1 MKKSL
6 GVVIGPAGIGKA
18 HIRELINYGFQNIY
32 LLGKKF
38 RKERSIL
45 LNKEYKKV
53 NFYNLKLITEIK
65 KIKPEVIHLCSP
77 TKYHYDQILI
87 IKNYCKHLIIEKPIF
102 WIKDKD
108 KDKSNYKVVKNLLNL
123 KSNKIFVNLPMIS
136 LATQIKKKEKLKKIK
151 KLNFNYFTNGKN
163 KFEDNP
169 IDLLPHALSFLFT
182 LNPKKENNYNIIG
195 VNKKKYSW
203 NCKMIVN
210 ECLCKFYFKQDPK
223 SRESILS
230 FKINNDTYLR
240 KSFMKNNVYVNKV
253 LKNEKKLINLK
264 NPMSDYLNLILKNLN
279 KTEVLRKNNDITI
292 KSIQIIEKLI
302 NYKNFNEN
310 R

>member
-1 MKKSL
+1 MKKL
-6 GVVIGPAGIGKA
+6 IGVVIGPSGIGGA
-18 HIRELINYGFQNIY
+18 HIRELINYGYQNIY
-32 LLGKKF
+32 LVGKKF
-38 RKERSIL
+38 RKNRSSL

-65 KIKPEVIHLCSP
+65 NIKPKVIHLCTP
-77 TKYHYDQILI
+77 TKYHYDQILS
-87 IKNYCKHLIIEKPIF
+87 IKNYCRHLIIEKPIF

-108 KDKSNYKVVKNLLNL
+108 KSNFKEVKNLFNS
-123 KSNKIFVNLPMIS
+123 KSSKIFVNLPMIS

-151 KLNFNYFTNGKN
+151 KFNFNYFTNGKN
-163 KFEDNP
+163 KFEDIP

-182 LNPKKENNYNIIG
+182 LNPKKENNYDIIG

-223 SRESILS
+223 RRESILN
-230 FKINNDTYLR
+230 FQINDDIYLR
-240 KSFMKNNVYVNKV
+240 KSFIKNNVYVNKV
-253 LKNEKKLINLK
+253 LKNQKKLINLK

-279 KTEVLRKNNDITI
+279 KNEVLRKNNDIII
-292 KSIQIIEKLI
+292 KSTLIIEKLI
-302 NYKNFNEN
+302 NYKNFDEN
-310 R
+310 K

>member
-108 KDKSNYKVVKNLLNL
+108 KSNTKVVKNLLNL
-123 KSNKIFVNLPMIS
+123 RSSKIFVNLPMIS

-151 KLNFNYFTNGKN
+151 KFNFNYFTSGKN
-163 KFEDNP
+163 KFEDIP

-182 LNPKKENNYNIIG
+182 LNPK
-195 VNKKKYSW
+195 
-203 NCKMIVN
+203 
-210 ECLCKFYFKQDPK
+210 
-223 SRESILS
+223 
-230 FKINNDTYLR
+230 R
-240 KSFMKNNVYVNKV
+240 K
-253 LKNEKKLINLK
+253 
-264 NPMSDYLNLILKNLN
+264 
-279 KTEVLRKNNDITI
+279 
-292 KSIQIIEKLI
+292 
-302 NYKNFNEN
+302 
-310 R
+310 

>member
-45 LNKEYKKV
+45 LNKEHKKV
-53 NFYNLKLITEIK
+53 IFHNLKLIKEIK

-77 TKYHYDQILI
+77 TKCHYDHILI
-87 IKNYCKHLIIEKPIF
+87 IKKYCKHLIIEKPIF
-102 WIKDKD
+102 WIKDKY
-108 KDKSNYKVVKNLLNL
+108 KSNFKIVKNLLNL
-123 KSNKIFVNLPMIS
+123 ESSKIFVNLPMIS
-136 LATQIKKKEKLKKIK
+136 LANQIRKKEKLKKIK
-151 KLNFNYFTNGKN
+151 KFNFNYFTNGKN
-163 KFEDNP
+163 KFEDIP

-182 LNPKKENNYNIIG
+182 LNPNKENNYNIIA

-223 SRESILS
+223 RRESILN
-230 FKINNDTYLR
+230 FKINEDIYLR
-240 KSFMKNNVYVNKV
+240 KSFIKNNVYVNKV
-253 LKNEKKLINLK
+253 LKNQKKLINLR
-264 NPMSDYLNLILKNLN
+264 NPMSDYLNLIFKNLN
-279 KTEVLRKNNDITI
+279 KNEVLRKNNDITI
-292 KSIQIIEKLI
+292 KSIQIMEKLI
-302 NYKNFNEN
+302 NY
-310 R
+310 

>member
-6 GVVIGPAGIGKA
+6 GVVIGPSGIGKA
-18 HIRELINYGFQNIY
+18 HIRELINYGFQKIY

-108 KDKSNYKVVKNLLNL
+108 KSNTKVVKNLLNL
-123 KSNKIFVNLPMIS
+123 RSSKIFVNLPMIS

-151 KLNFNYFTNGKN
+151 KFNFNYFTSGKN
-163 KFEDNP
+163 KFEDIP

-182 LNPKKENNYNIIG
+182 LNPKKENDYNIIE

-210 ECLCKFYFKQDPK
+210 ECLCKFYFKQDSK
-223 SRESILS
+223 SRKSILS
-230 FKINNDTYLR
+230 FKINDDTYLR
-240 KSFMKNNVYVNKV
+240 KSFIKNNVYVNKV
-253 LKNEKKLINLK
+253 LKNQTKLINLK

-279 KTEVLRKNNDITI
+279 KNEILVKNNDIII
-292 KSIQIIEKLI
+292 KSTQIIEKLI
-302 NYKNFNEN
+302 NFTNFDEN